1 MIYLDYVKKMDNGYI
16 VNFFADKEEDILTV
30 SDGKPF
36 VTNNGTNYG
45 VPLAGSTIV
54 ITMPDKT
61 KKTYVLMGNRM
72 WREESLG
79 ENNKIFDGG
88 VGLPNQV
95 INLLAAA
102 QKGSSGHYE
111 FIPYG
116 KFGDYS
122 DSNVFFEYPNEKK
135 EILKSN
141 NFRVARNMTTPEQIE
156 GVFIRKFKNDNGLYL
171 HTFYDLSSSPLCD
184 EEGISEAALKALV
197 SANKWPNE
205 AISYVCK
212 IIPGKLAGYPFYCV
226 VNSDCTN
233 TFEELA
239 YLCALD
245 FFAED
250 EKLHAAENYNS
261 LKFLYS
267 YHVIDGNVA
276 RVMFCL
282 PPIIKDERINSMF
295 HQVVEM

>member
-1 MIYLDYVKKMDNGYI
+1 
-16 VNFFADKEEDILTV
+16 
-30 SDGKPF
+30 
-36 VTNNGTNYG
+36 
-45 VPLAGSTIV
+45 
-54 ITMPDKT
+54 
-61 KKTYVLMGNRM
+61 
-72 WREESLG
+72 
-79 ENNKIFDGG
+79 
-88 VGLPNQV
+88 
-95 INLLAAA
+95 
-102 QKGSSGHYE
+102 
-111 FIPYG
+111 
-116 KFGDYS
+116 
-122 DSNVFFEYPNEKK
+122 
-135 EILKSN
+135 
-141 NFRVARNMTTPEQIE
+141 MTTPEQME

-245 FFAED
+245 FFSED